1 MNAPEAYIQFT
12 PGRITD
18 DGEVT
23 VESTEEFLRNYMS
36 EFATFI
42 TRVLQVLPREV

>member
-12 PGRITD
+12 PGLITD

-23 VESTEEFLRNYMS
+23 VGSTEEFLRNYMAA
-36 EFATFI
+36 FHIFI
-42 TRVLQVLPREV
+42 ERVLAVLPPDE